1 MQILAIT
8 QDKSLSQIFS
18 EDSISSTAEFKI
30 FDRTTDPLEVISM
43 VHSISPNMLI
53 LDDDMLKPNSF
64 RILKSIK
71 QIRENEVIVFLTSDN
86 GLDLGREISPL
97 GVFYYG
103 IKPITKEEISD
114 LIKSVSTKNK
124 STNYS

>member
-97 GVFYYG
+97 GVYYYG

-124 STNYS
+124 SINYS

>member
-1 MQILAIT
+1 MQILVVT

-18 EDSISSTAEFKI
+18 EDSISTTAEFKI

-71 QIRENEVIVFLTSDN
+71 QIRENEVVVFLTSDN

-97 GVFYYG
+97 GVYYYG
-103 IKPITKEEISD
+103 IKPISKEDILD

-124 STNYS
+124 SINYS

>member
-53 LDDDMLKPNSF
+53 LDDDMLKPNSEST
-64 RILKSIK
+64 LKISHYFESI
-71 QIRENEVIVFLTSDN
+71 N
-86 GLDLGREISPL
+86 REISH
-97 GVFYYG
+97 V
-103 IKPITKEEISD
+103 SD
-114 LIKSVSTKNK
+114 W
-124 STNYS
+124 

>member
-124 STNYS
+124 SINYS